1 MEKELKELTEQL
13 NAKMAAFE
21 KANQELQTA
30 LAGKL
35 DASKLEAIQK
45 ASEEAGKNVI
55 KLNEE
60 FEKMQAKMKFSESK
74 GLTFDEALEKAITP
88 DLLKS
93 MISKVGSK
101 GVLGGFNVDINP
113 AQVFKANMTAGTN
126 LTYSTF
132 ANSVVEPVRTPG
144 VAKAPDRVVSILDM
158 VNIGQLA
165 PNQPRL
171 TWVERSARTA
181 GAAARNEGAI
191 MGNSD
196 FTYIQRSTDV
206 QNISTYVKTTR
217 ESLEYWDQL
226 LSEIRLELVPMLQ
239 RKLDDYLLTGTGV
252 APELAGITTLV
263 NAYTYTGLN
272 TSVQSAT
279 VADAIYAGLTQVMVN
294 KHVPNGIL
302 LHPTDVAK
310 MNLMKDKNDQFILP
324 PFMSANGMQIDG
336 IPVKVN
342 TGITAGYVLLGD
354 FTKASVWFRKGI
366 DIRVWDQNDTDPI
379 YNYMTITADMAAAF
393 KVPTVNYDAFVYD
406 AIDDI
411 IAAITK

>member
-132 ANSVVEPVRTPG
+132 AHSVVEPVRTPG

-165 PNQPRL
+165 PN
-171 TWVERSARTA
+171 
-181 GAAARNEGAI
+181 
-191 MGNSD
+191 
-196 FTYIQRSTDV
+196 
-206 QNISTYVKTTR
+206 
-217 ESLEYWDQL
+217 SL
-226 LSEIRLELVPMLQ
+226 S
-239 RKLDDYLLTGTGV
+239 
-252 APELAGITTLV
+252 
-263 NAYTYTGLN
+263 
-272 TSVQSAT
+272 
-279 VADAIYAGLTQVMVN
+279 
-294 KHVPNGIL
+294 
-302 LHPTDVAK
+302 
-310 MNLMKDKNDQFILP
+310 
-324 PFMSANGMQIDG
+324 
-336 IPVKVN
+336 
-342 TGITAGYVLLGD
+342 
-354 FTKASVWFRKGI
+354 
-366 DIRVWDQNDTDPI
+366 
-379 YNYMTITADMAAAF
+379 
-393 KVPTVNYDAFVYD
+393 
-406 AIDDI
+406 
-411 IAAITK
+411 

>member
-239 RKLDDYLLTGTGV
+239 RKLDDYLLTV
-252 APELAGITTLV
+252 
-263 NAYTYTGLN
+263 
-272 TSVQSAT
+272 S
-279 VADAIYAGLTQVMVN
+279 
-294 KHVPNGIL
+294 
-302 LHPTDVAK
+302 
-310 MNLMKDKNDQFILP
+310 
-324 PFMSANGMQIDG
+324 
-336 IPVKVN
+336 
-342 TGITAGYVLLGD
+342 
-354 FTKASVWFRKGI
+354 
-366 DIRVWDQNDTDPI
+366 
-379 YNYMTITADMAAAF
+379 
-393 KVPTVNYDAFVYD
+393 
-406 AIDDI
+406 
-411 IAAITK
+411 